1 MDYYQK
7 YLKYKNKYIEFKN
20 QYGGNT
26 LENVELH
33 IDNEEITISNIK
45 KYIDEGVIVPT
56 GLPDVLKP
64 YAESY
69 PYKIVL
75 GNLKWSMEALL
86 RERARLL
93 QLQLS
98 LSDEITKLTELNSK
112 IDALIGEANR
122 YILYLEVLIASKPY
136 NQKEVED
143 ALNIHQQRL
152 GPPPNWKEIL
162 PLKKAYIY
170 EIFSPENVDKKET
183 TFERAEPFRLQAIEL
198 CNKIEKNLAF
208 YNAQGYFQRRLES
221 DAFSQ
226 FDILFH

>member
-20 QYGGNT
+20 QYGGNK
-26 LENVELH
+26 LEIVE
-33 IDNEEITISNIK
+33 ININDEEKNISNVK

-69 PYKIVL
+69 PYKRVL
-75 GNLKWSMEALL
+75 GNLRWSVENLP
-86 RERARLL
+86 RIRDRLL

-98 LSDEITKLTELNSK
+98 SSDEITKRAELNSK
-112 IDALIGEANR
+112 IDALMGEAR
-122 YILYLEVLIASKPY
+122 RHILYLEALIASKPY

-143 ALNIHQQRL
+143 ALNIHQRRL
-152 GPPPNWKEIL
+152 GPPINWTEIL
-162 PLKKAYIY
+162 PLKKDYY
-170 EIFSPENVDKKET
+170 EQT
-183 TFERAEPFRLQAIEL
+183 TFERAEPLRLQAIEL
-198 CNKIEKNLAF
+198 CNDIEKRRAF
-208 YNAQGYFQRRLES
+208 YNAQGYFQRMLEA

-226 FDILFH
+226 FDVLFH